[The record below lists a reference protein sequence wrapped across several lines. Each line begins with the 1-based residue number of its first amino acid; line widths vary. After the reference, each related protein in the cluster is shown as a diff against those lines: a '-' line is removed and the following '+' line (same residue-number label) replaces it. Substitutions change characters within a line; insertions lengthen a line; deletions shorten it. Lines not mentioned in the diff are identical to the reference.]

1 MTTRASLREQGEAV
15 RHRLFGDDDGAPSF
29 MRTLNTEA
37 SYGAI
42 WSRPGLALP
51 DRMLCALAALAAVQ
65 RLPKL
70 RRHVGAAL
78 DLGLTP
84 RAVLEV
90 LIQIG
95 IYAGFAASEE
105 AVEMAAAEFASRR
118 IAMPEET
125 GCTDP
130 LEQLTERG
138 RKMEQLHGARAREG
152 YAASGSTVTGALYPL
167 AIQYGYGEIWF
178 RPGLDLRQRTLVAV
192 AAFTALKLG
201 QVQKFGESAL
211 NMGLS
216 RTEII
221 EAIIQTA
228 PLSGFAP
235 ALNALGALSGALASS
250 YPGVIAPRIGD
261 TGRSL
266 WRRRKAEPGVP
277 ARILARTSS
286 GSYSTPIGLVAN
298 PGPFMKALASSPDS
312 KASTCSSIWLP
323 SGSA

>member
-1 MTTRASLREQGEAV
+1 MTTRASLRQQGEAL
-15 RHRLFGDDDGAPSF
+15 RQRLFGDDDGAPAV

-42 WSRPGLALP
+42 WSRPGLALE
-51 DRMLCALAALAAVQ
+51 DRMICALAALAAVQ

-78 DLGLTP
+78 GLGLTP
-84 RAVLEV
+84 RAIVEV

-105 AVEMAAAEFASRR
+105 AVEAAAAEFAARQ
-118 IAMPEET
+118 IAMPEEPER
-125 GCTDP
+125 TDS
-130 LEQLTERG
+130 LEALSERG
-138 RKMEQLHGARAREG
+138 RKLMDQLHGDRASQG
-152 YAASGSTVTGALYPL
+152 YAAPGNTITGALYPL

-178 RPGLDLRQRTLVAV
+178 RPGLDLRQRALVAV

-216 RTEII
+216 RTEVI
-221 EAIIQTA
+221 EAVIQTA

-235 ALNALGALSGALASS
+235 ALNALGALSGVL
-250 YPGVIAPRIGD
+250 GD
-261 TGRSL
+261 
-266 WRRRKAEPGVP
+266 K
-277 ARILARTSS
+277 
-286 GSYSTPIGLVAN
+286 
-298 PGPFMKALASSPDS
+298 
-312 KASTCSSIWLP
+312 
-323 SGSA
+323 

>member
-1 MTTRASLREQGEAV
+1 MTTRASLRQQGEAM
-15 RHRLFGDDDGAPSF
+15 RQRLFSDDDGSPAF

-42 WSRPGLALP
+42 WSRPGLALE
-51 DRMLCALAALAAVQ
+51 DRMVCALAALAAVQ

-84 RAVLEV
+84 QAIVEV

-105 AVEMAAAEFASRR
+105 AVEAAAAEFAARQV
-118 IAMPEET
+118 AMPEEPAR
-125 GCTDP
+125 TDS
-130 LEQLTERG
+130 LEALTERG
-138 RKMEQLHGARAREG
+138 RKLMEQLHGDRARQG
-152 YAASGSTVTGALYPL
+152 YAAPGNTVTGTLYPL

-178 RPGLDLRQRTLVAV
+178 QPGLDLRQRALVAV

-201 QVQKFGESAL
+201 QVEKFGESAL
-211 NMGLS
+211 NLGLS
-216 RTEII
+216 RPEVI

-235 ALNALGALSGALASS
+235 ALNALGALSEALA
-250 YPGVIAPRIGD
+250 
-261 TGRSL
+261 
-266 WRRRKAEPGVP
+266 E
-277 ARILARTSS
+277 
-286 GSYSTPIGLVAN
+286 
-298 PGPFMKALASSPDS
+298 
-312 KASTCSSIWLP
+312 
-323 SGSA
+323 